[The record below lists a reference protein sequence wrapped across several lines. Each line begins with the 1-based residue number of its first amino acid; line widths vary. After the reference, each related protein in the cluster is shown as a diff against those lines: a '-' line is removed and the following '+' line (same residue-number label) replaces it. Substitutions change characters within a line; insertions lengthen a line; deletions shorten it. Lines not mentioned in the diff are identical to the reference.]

1 MGEENRPEKGS
12 GAERGRRPSVAPEP
26 RPIQRWSKQRKKEV
40 VLRLLRG
47 ESIEEVSREV
57 GVEVYRLAE
66 WRDRALIGIDS
77 TLKERSKD
85 DPVQAELDA
94 AHRQIGEITMENELL
109 RRKIERMERRDPLR
123 RGRSR
128 K

>member
-1 MGEENRPEKGS
+1 MGEESRPEKGS
-12 GAERGRRPSVAPEP
+12 GAERGRRPSVATEP
-26 RPIQRWSKQRKKEV
+26 RPIRRWSKQRKKEV

-66 WRDRALIGIDS
+66 WRERALIGIDA

-94 AHRQIGEITMENELL
+94 AHRQVGEITRESVHL
-109 RRKIERMERRDPLR
+109 RRKNA
-123 RGRSR
+123 R
-128 K
+128 KEALQHCGPG